1 MVEITTREVLGT
13 RQRECRR
20 LIRYGE
26 RDALAK
32 GGVARLQSTEVIHML
47 KGPRKKW
54 HCVGRL
60 GTNKM

>member
-47 KGPRKKW
+47 KGPRKK
-54 HCVGRL
+54 
-60 GTNKM
+60 